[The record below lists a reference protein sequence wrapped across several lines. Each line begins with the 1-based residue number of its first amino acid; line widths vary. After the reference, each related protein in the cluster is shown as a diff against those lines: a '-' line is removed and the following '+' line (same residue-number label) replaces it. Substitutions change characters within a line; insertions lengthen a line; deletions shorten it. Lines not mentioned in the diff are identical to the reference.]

1 MKTIILVVAL
11 TGLSIATFG
20 GTVQV
25 SAVPCTNITKTTENP
40 ASASRLLTNG
50 QEQSFKLFVE
60 LNEKEFVKKQEWH
73 DFLEVISL
81 YNQNTEKFCKLSI
94 EKRVIFANTIFKL
107 QNQLLK
113 YNTIEAKEW
122 NKKLSFTKST
132 FNFVWNFNST
142 PNVTPEQSEVEVIQ
156 IDTVVSS
163 L

>member
-1 MKTIILVVAL
+1 MKTIILVAAL

-60 LNEKEFVKKQEWH
+60 LNEKEFVKKQEWR

-94 EKRVIFANTIFKL
+94 EKRVIFASTIIKL
-107 QNQLLK
+107 QNQLIK
-113 YNTIEAKEW
+113 YNTTEAKEW
-122 NKKLSFTKST
+122 NKKLGFTKST